1 MISTKT
7 KNQAGGNRQMWS
19 FVIATSSVLL
29 LLGLVL
35 VLVVFDDGEL
45 DYDDDITKEVE
56 KYIDECE
63 SNW

>member
-1 MISTKT
+1 
-7 KNQAGGNRQMWS
+7 MWS

>member
-1 MISTKT
+1 
-7 KNQAGGNRQMWS
+7 MWS

-63 SNW
+63 SNWQ